1 MNILSEK
8 SFPHPLAMPPKPTG
22 TVALFGEI
30 LVDVFPDRTVLGGAP
45 FNVARH
51 LRAFGLHPV
60 LITRTGNDALR
71 EELLA
76 AMTSFGMDTQGVQC
90 DPAHPTGQV
99 IVHMEPKGHRFE
111 ILPEQAYDFIHAGVT
126 RMISLAVQPELL
138 YFGTLAQRHPV
149 SRRALSTLLR
159 SGTAK
164 RLLDLNLREPWYD
177 KQTITRSLTNADV
190 VKLNDSELGV
200 IAGLLRLSGASPQQ
214 QAATLIRQFSLD
226 RILVTCGPAGAWQL
240 DDEGIEVRLD
250 STSSASLV
258 VDTVGAG
265 DAFSA
270 VFILGSFAG
279 WPVEITLSRA
289 HAFAAALCGIRGA
302 IPRGDDFYAPFLA
315 EWQIDEEVPR

>member
-1 MNILSEK
+1 MNILSENPF
-8 SFPHPLAMPPKPTG
+8 SHLLTTPSKPTG
-22 TVALFGEI
+22 SIALFGEI

-60 LITRTGNDALR
+60 LITRTGHDALR
-71 EELLA
+71 EGLLA
-76 AMTSFGMDTQGVQC
+76 AMTRFGMDTQGVQC

-99 IVHMEPKGHRFE
+99 VVHMEAKGHRFE

-126 RMISLAVQPELL
+126 RMIALAVQPELV

-159 SGTAK
+159 SSAAK

-177 KQTITRSLTNADV
+177 TQTITRSLGNADV
-190 VKLNDSELGV
+190 VKLNDSELDTLT
-200 IAGLLRLSGASPQQ
+200 GLLRLPGTSPQA
-214 QAATLIRQFSLD
+214 QAAALIRQFSLE
-226 RILVTCGPAGAWQL
+226 RIVVTCGPAGAWQL
-240 DDEGIEVRLD
+240 DSEGTEAHLNNP
-250 STSSASLV
+250 TAAPTM

-265 DAFSA
+265 DAFAS
-270 VFILGSFAG
+270 VFMLGSISR
-279 WPVEITLSRA
+279 WPVDITLSRA

-302 IPRGDDFYAPFLA
+302 IPPNDEFYAPFLKA
-315 EWQIDEEVPR
+315 WKIEERVAQ

>member
-8 SFPHPLAMPPKPTG
+8 PFSHPLATPPGSKG

-30 LVDVFPDRTVLGGAP
+30 LVDVFPDRSVLGGAP

-71 EELLA
+71 EQLLA
-76 AMTSFGMDTQGVQC
+76 AMTRFGMDTQGVQC
-90 DPAHPTGQV
+90 DPTHPTGQV

-111 ILPEQAYDFIHAGVT
+111 ILPQQAYDYIHAGVT
-126 RMISLAVQPELL
+126 RMIALAAQPDLV

-159 SGTAK
+159 SSAAK

-177 KQTITRSLTNADV
+177 TQTITRSLANADV
-190 VKLNDSELGV
+190 LKLNDSELDTL
-200 IAGLLRLSGASPQQ
+200 AGLLRLQGTNPQA
-214 QAATLIRQFSLD
+214 QAAALIRRFTLE
-226 RILVTCGPAGAWQL
+226 RIVVTCGPAGAWQV
-240 DDEGIEVRLD
+240 DNEGTEVRLND
-250 STSSASLV
+250 APTAAAV

-265 DAFSA
+265 DAFAS
-270 VFILGSFAG
+270 VFMLGGLGG
-279 WPVEITLSRA
+279 WPVDTTLSRA
-289 HAFAAALCGIRGA
+289 HAFAAAVCGIRGA
-302 IPRGDDFYAPFLA
+302 IPPGDEFYTPFLK
-315 EWQIDEEVPR
+315 EWQIAEEVPR